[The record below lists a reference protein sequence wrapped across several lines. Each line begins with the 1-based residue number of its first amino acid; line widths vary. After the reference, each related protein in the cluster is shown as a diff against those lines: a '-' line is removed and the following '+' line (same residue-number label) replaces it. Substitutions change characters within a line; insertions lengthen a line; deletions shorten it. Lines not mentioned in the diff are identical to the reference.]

1 MRFKSTG
8 IESPSGAGPMLNR
21 LATSSAGVAAL
32 LSVSAA
38 LLMLNLGSRV
48 FATNDE
54 ARFPMLAR
62 DILAEGHWLLP
73 RLDGV
78 PHLNKPPLHAW
89 LIALA
94 SWPMGAVTQWTASV
108 PSVFTALVV
117 VLATYWMARRLFGAE
132 TALVAGLMVL
142 TTLGVFSFGRE
153 SMPDM
158 TFCAATTTAM
168 AAFIAFEVDGRR
180 WALVLFYGLVGM
192 ALGTKGPAGLLPV
205 AVVAAYCGIT
215 HGSAGL
221 RRIISAPAV
230 FVLAL
235 PIFLWAALVV
245 GASNAGPFVND
256 VVIADLLQWY
266 VPTGDWHWRR
276 LAEPFLQALTILLP
290 WSVLLP
296 GALWAAARP
305 SVSASAR
312 GTRLSLVWLVV
323 MFVLIAIGHQQR
335 MRYYLP
341 LCPPAVLLIAG
352 WYARLG
358 ARWRAVGFAAIWTLV
373 VSGGIAVDAY
383 ARARHNAATNLVPA
397 VRELSQ
403 ARRVYAVDAPEL
415 VFSFYLQRPVT
426 VLASYRD
433 FEAGVQ
439 HGQDGRLIIAERA
452 VGPTLMRALPRL
464 PAAIVGG
471 RRFVILSCG
480 GTPIVAADDCA
491 GPEASRRAWPT
502 TP

>member
-8 IESPSGAGPMLNR
+8 IESPAGAGAMLNR
-21 LATSSAGVAAL
+21 LGASSAGVAGL
-32 LSVSAA
+32 LAVSAA
-38 LLMLNLGSRV
+38 LLMLNLGTRV

-108 PSVFTALVV
+108 PSVFAALVV

-132 TALVAGLMVL
+132 TALVAGLTVL

-158 TFCAATTTAM
+158 TFSAATTTAM

-180 WALVLFYGLVGM
+180 GALVLFYGLVGM
-192 ALGTKGPAGLLPV
+192 AFWTKGPAGLLPV
-205 AVVAAYCGIT
+205 AVAAAYCAIT
-215 HGSAGL
+215 YGSAGL
-221 RRIISAPAV
+221 WRIVSAPAV
-230 FVLAL
+230 SVLAL
-235 PIFLWAALVV
+235 SIFLWAALVV
-245 GASNAGPFVND
+245 GAPNAGPFVND

-266 VPTGDWHWRR
+266 VPTGHWHWRR

-305 SVSASAR
+305 SGSASAR
-312 GTRLSLVWLVV
+312 GTRVSLVWLVV
-323 MFVLIAIGHQQR
+323 MFALIAIGHQQR

-341 LCPPAVLLIAG
+341 LCPPAALLIAG
-352 WYARLG
+352 WYERLAARS
-358 ARWRAVGFAAIWTLV
+358 RAVGFAAIWILV
-373 VSGGIAVDAY
+373 ASGGIAVDAY

-426 VLASYRD
+426 ALASYRD
-433 FEAGVQ
+433 FETGVRK
-439 HGQDGRLIIAERA
+439 GQDGRLIIAERA
-452 VGPTLMRALPRL
+452 AGPTLTRALPGL
-464 PAAIVGG
+464 PAAVVGG

-480 GTPIVAADDCA
+480 ATPTVAADDCA
-491 GPEASRRAWPT
+491 GPEAYGPAWSVKP
-502 TP
+502 

>member
-192 ALGTKGPAGLLPV
+192 ALWTKGPAGLLPV

-276 LAEPFLQALTILLP
+276 LAEPFLQAITILLP

-464 PAAIVGG
+464 PAAVVGG

>member
-1 MRFKSTG
+1 MR
-8 IESPSGAGPMLNR
+8 NR
-21 LATSSAGVAAL
+21 LAASSAGVPVL
-32 LSVSAA
+32 LAVSAA

-48 FATNDE
+48 FATNDA

-108 PSVFTALVV
+108 PSVFAALVV
-117 VLATYWMARRLFGAE
+117 VLATYWMARRLFGNE
-132 TALVAGLMVL
+132 TALVAGLTVL

-158 TFCAATTTAM
+158 TFAAATTTAM

-180 WALVLFYGLVGM
+180 WALVLFYALVGM
-192 ALGTKGPAGLLPV
+192 AFWTKGPAGLLPV
-205 AVVAAYCGIT
+205 AVAAAHCGIT
-215 HGSAGL
+215 YGWAGL
-221 RRIISAPAV
+221 RRIASAPGLS
-230 FVLAL
+230 VLAL
-235 PIFLWAALVV
+235 LVFLWGLLVMS
-245 GASNAGPFVND
+245 ASKPGPFVQD
-256 VVIADLLQWY
+256 VLIADLLQWY
-266 VPTGDWHWRR
+266 VPTGDWDWRR

-296 GALWAAARP
+296 GALWAATRP
-305 SVSASAR
+305 ADSASPR
-312 GTRLSLVWLVV
+312 GTRLSFVWLVV

-341 LCPPAVLLIAG
+341 LCPPAALLIAG

-358 ARWRAVGFAAIWTLV
+358 ARWRAVGFAAVWILV

-383 ARARHNAATNLVPA
+383 ARARHNGATNLVPA

-426 VLASYRD
+426 VLASYHD
-433 FEAGVQ
+433 FEAGVRK
-439 HGQDGRLIIAERA
+439 GQDGRLIIAERA
-452 VGPTLMRALPRL
+452 TGPTLTDALHRL
-464 PAAIVGG
+464 PAAVVGG
-471 RRFVILSCG
+471 RRFVILGCG
-480 GTPIVAADDCA
+480 ATPTGAAHDG
-491 GPEASRRAWPT
+491 GPEACTRAWSVKP
-502 TP
+502 